1 MMKKY
6 LCILAV
12 LLFFVLNSGTSHACT
27 GVYIGKEA
35 SADGTFIL
43 ARSNDCPEI
52 FATRM
57 MTVPRVE
64 WDSGR
69 EMPVD
74 NNSAVF
80 AQLPETTYKYTA
92 TPFMDSTISISGT
105 GMDDAVCVN
114 EYGVTMTMSVTAFS
128 NEAALAAD
136 PWVCAGLTEFTANQL
151 VISTSTSARE
161 AVRRLTK
168 LLDQYGS
175 AETNIAMIAD
185 QTEAWYMEIYTGHQ
199 YAAVKLTDD
208 EVSVF
213 GNEFSLEYLSD
224 YEECLFSPDLEKLAR
239 ENGFAVYGDS
249 GELNL
254 WETYSGAG
262 TVTEYSHMRTW
273 IGHKLLA
280 PASYGDYR
288 REDRYPLLF
297 RPENK
302 VSLQTVMEIMRNRYE
317 GTEYSPDET
326 GRIDMRVIGTDTAL
340 SVHVVQLDPSL
351 PPALAGTTWVS
362 LAPAVYGVFVP
373 MNILCTEPS
382 EAYGANQPQD
392 NYGRFESDR
401 YPWFTFKEL
410 NTLCLTDYR
419 VYGTPVR
426 EYWHRAETQM
436 IEGMAAKRAQ
446 IGKLLEKD
454 PAEAQKQMTEYCAGL
469 QEKAFEDAKE
479 LLNQVR
485 WTMSFNSNTM
495 KLGKNPETGEYLTTE
510 RVLSPV
516 TVTLDGSAY
525 GRQQSII
532 AN

>member
-43 ARSNDCPEI
+43 ARSNDCPKI

-136 PWVCAGLTEFTANQL
+136 PWVCAGL
-151 VISTSTSARE
+151 
-161 AVRRLTK
+161 
-168 LLDQYGS
+168 
-175 AETNIAMIAD
+175 
-185 QTEAWYMEIYTGHQ
+185 
-199 YAAVKLTDD
+199 
-208 EVSVF
+208 
-213 GNEFSLEYLSD
+213 
-224 YEECLFSPDLEKLAR
+224 
-239 ENGFAVYGDS
+239 
-249 GELNL
+249 
-254 WETYSGAG
+254 
-262 TVTEYSHMRTW
+262 
-273 IGHKLLA
+273 
-280 PASYGDYR
+280 
-288 REDRYPLLF
+288 
-297 RPENK
+297 
-302 VSLQTVMEIMRNRYE
+302 
-317 GTEYSPDET
+317 
-326 GRIDMRVIGTDTAL
+326 
-340 SVHVVQLDPSL
+340 
-351 PPALAGTTWVS
+351 
-362 LAPAVYGVFVP
+362 
-373 MNILCTEPS
+373 
-382 EAYGANQPQD
+382 
-392 NYGRFESDR
+392 
-401 YPWFTFKEL
+401 
-410 NTLCLTDYR
+410 
-419 VYGTPVR
+419 
-426 EYWHRAETQM
+426 
-436 IEGMAAKRAQ
+436 
-446 IGKLLEKD
+446 
-454 PAEAQKQMTEYCAGL
+454 